1 MSRRAY
7 FGTDGIRGAVGSA
20 LINKEFMLRL
30 GWAVGSVLVKDQ
42 AATVLLGH
50 DTRPSSDRLV
60 SALQKGLVS
69 AGVNVNLLGILP
81 TSAIAY
87 LTCSLSAA
95 AGISMT
101 ASHNAYQDN
110 GVKFFNHQGM
120 KLSDE
125 TELAI
130 ESALDQSMPTIN
142 AGQLGKVTSLA
153 DAAQQYVEFCK
164 SILPAD
170 LNLKGIKLVLD
181 CAYGATYQVAP
192 SIFSELGANVI
203 GLHCSA
209 EGKRINRCCGATNVD
224 RLRAAVKQHQA
235 DLGLAFDGDGD
246 RLVMVDHKGETVD
259 GDEILYILAK
269 DRFIGI
275 SRCAGVV
282 GTVMSNLGLEH
293 ALNAHGIAFERA
305 SVGDRYVLAALIRK
319 GWVLGGEASGHII
332 NLDYSTTGDGIL
344 TGLQILQIMCLAGKS
359 LHEIKQGM
367 QKWPQ
372 VLINLPIDQN
382 IDLESNTTIAEAV
395 RQVESDLKG
404 MGRVLLRP
412 SGTEPLIRIMVEG
425 TDKKVV
431 QRAADSI
438 ASVVKNSIGSAHGS

>member
-1 MSRRAY
+1 VSGRSY

-20 LINKEFMLRL
+20 LINKEFMVRL

-42 AATVLLGH
+42 SASVLIGH
-50 DTRPSSDRLV
+50 DTRPSSDKLV
-60 SALQKGLVS
+60 SALQAGLMN

-87 LTCSLSAA
+87 LTCSLSAS

-110 GVKFFNHQGM
+110 GVKFFDHQGM

-130 ESALDQSMPTIN
+130 ELALDQSMPTLN
-142 AGQLGKVTSLA
+142 AGRLGKTTSLA
-153 DAAQQYVEFCK
+153 HAAQQYIEFCK
-164 SILPAD
+164 SILPSD

-181 CAYGATYQVAP
+181 CAYGATYHVAP
-192 SIFSELGANVI
+192 TVFSELGAQVI
-203 GLHCSA
+203 GLHCTA
-209 EGKRINRCCGATNVD
+209 EGKQINQCCGATNVD
-224 RLRAAVKQHQA
+224 RLRAAVKQHRA
-235 DLGLAFDGDGD
+235 DLGFAFDGDGD

-269 DRFIGI
+269 DRFIGL

-293 ALNAHGIAFERA
+293 ALAALGIAFERA
-305 SVGDRYVLAALIRK
+305 PVGDRYVLAALIRK
-319 GWVLGGEASGHII
+319 GWVLGGEASGHIV
-332 NLDYSTTGDGIL
+332 NLEYSTTGDGII
-344 TGLQILQIMCLAGKS
+344 TGLQIVQIMQLTGKS
-359 LHEIKQGM
+359 LHEMKQGM

-372 VLINLPIDQN
+372 VLINLPIDQS
-382 IDLESNTTIAEAV
+382 IDLKSNTAIAEAV
-395 RQVESDLKG
+395 RQVEVTWPTARQNTFS
-404 MGRVLLRP
+404 
-412 SGTEPLIRIMVEG
+412 TI
-425 TDKKVV
+425 
-431 QRAADSI
+431 
-438 ASVVKNSIGSAHGS
+438 